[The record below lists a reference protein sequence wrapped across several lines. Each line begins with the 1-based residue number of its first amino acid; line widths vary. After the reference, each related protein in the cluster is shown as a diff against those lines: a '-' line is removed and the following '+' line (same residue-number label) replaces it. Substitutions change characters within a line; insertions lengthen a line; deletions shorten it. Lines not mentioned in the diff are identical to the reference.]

1 MKRRCE
7 DVDAEKQEIAVRIG
21 QAEMAAQ

>member
-7 DVDAEKQEIAVRIG
+7 DVDAEKQEIAARIG